1 MAESPFM
8 RASVVCLVG
17 LWCGSAAAGPLAD
30 IAPPTRIVTCVP
42 IGDRD
47 IESIDSI
54 EIFRSSDSDLGL
66 LVVTDRAGSSNAFV
80 RLSFATDRDGPYL
93 HAVHATRATDI
104 GFTFFAR
111 LGVGQQAVLR
121 SGTSDLRLSCDSAPT
136 LAPHTTLFAHR

>member
-42 IGDRD
+42 FGDR
-47 IESIDSI
+47 EIDSI

-66 LVVTDRAGSSNAFV
+66 IVVSDRAGSSNAFV
-80 RLSFATDRDGPYL
+80 RLSFATDRGGPYL
-93 HAVHATRATDI
+93 QAVHATRATDI

-111 LGVGQQAVLR
+111 LGVSQHAVLR
-121 SGTSDLRLSCDSAPT
+121 SGTSDLKLSCDSAPT
-136 LAPHTTLFAHR
+136 LASHTTLFAHR